1 MKWITRE
8 HVKVDRVAC
17 PWLIRKFVDPQA
29 EFHFV
34 SAEQVMNE
42 AQQLGAI
49 PFDVPAVELGHH
61 GKECS
66 FEAILKK
73 YQLTGDAAL
82 VLLGKIVNGA
92 DTDNTLWQR
101 PEGAGLKAIA
111 EGFRHLNFCND
122 HEINSAEWIVYDA
135 LYAYCREMARQGKT
149 NGGVR

>member
-1 MKWITRE
+1 MNWITRE

-17 PWLIRKFVDPQA
+17 PWLIRKFVDPKA

-34 SAEQVMNE
+34 PSQEVMSQ
-42 AQQLGAI
+42 AKALGAI
-49 PFDVPAVELGHH
+49 PFDVPDVELGHL

-73 YQLTGDAAL
+73 YKLNGDVAL

-92 DTDNTLWQR
+92 DTDNTLWQQ

-111 EGFRHLNFCND
+111 EGFRHLHFRDD
-122 HEINSAEWIVYDA
+122 HEINAAEWIVYDA
-135 LYAYCREMARQGKT
+135 LYAYCQEMVKRGKP
-149 NGGVR
+149 NGALR

>member
-1 MKWITRE
+1 MNWITRE

-17 PWLIRKFVDPQA
+17 PWLIRKFVDPKA

-34 SAEQVMNE
+34 PSQEVMSQ
-42 AQQLGAI
+42 AKALGAI
-49 PFDVPAVELGHH
+49 PFDVPDVELGHL

-73 YQLTGDAAL
+73 YKLNGDVAL

-92 DTDNTLWQR
+92 DTDNTLWQQ

-111 EGFRHLNFCND
+111 EGFRHLNFRDD
-122 HEINSAEWIVYDA
+122 HEINAAQWIVYDA
-135 LYAYCREMARQGKT
+135 LYAYCQEMVKRGKP
-149 NGGVR
+149 NGAFR